1 MVYSSKKKASD
12 FMSLAPGGPRVG
24 TAPFSGH
31 AYLGIVLT
39 VTERAD
45 RARHRCRAWSFVASC
60 EDRRDLQRSSGAVH
74 CGDFLNDY
82 EGISG
87 YEMFRSDLTLMYL
100 PAIDPGLGQLV
111 EVLLVP
117 MRVARFRLNRA
128 VGADAE
134 WLCDLLNRL
143 GAPLGTRGE
152 LGPDYSLSLHS
163 FT

>member
-1 MVYSSKKKASD
+1 
-12 FMSLAPGGPRVG
+12 
-24 TAPFSGH
+24 
-31 AYLGIVLT
+31 
-39 VTERAD
+39 
-45 RARHRCRAWSFVASC
+45 
-60 EDRRDLQRSSGAVH
+60 
-74 CGDFLNDY
+74 
-82 EGISG
+82 
-87 YEMFRSDLTLMYL
+87 MFRSDLTLMYL
-100 PAIDPGLGQLV
+100 SAIDPRLGQLV

-152 LGPDYSLSLHS
+152 LGPYHTLTLHP

>member
-1 MVYSSKKKASD
+1 MPFLLPGRIDLIAQVLEEAFDRFILLLFGDTSD
-12 FMSLAPGGPRVG
+12 YEYAPTFESRKQN
-24 TAPFSGH
+24 A
-31 AYLGIVLT
+31 GIFEAL
-39 VTERAD
+39 ER
-45 RARHRCRAWSFVASC
+45 F
-60 EDRRDLQRSSGAVH
+60 

-87 YEMFRSDLTLMYL
+87 YEVFRSDLTLMYL
-100 PAIDPGLGQLV
+100 PAIDPRLGQLV

-143 GAPLGTRGE
+143 GTPPRNARRAGALPHAYASPLPINDRVE
-152 LGPDYSLSLHS
+152 SRDHAER
-163 FT
+163 